1 METGPIYN
9 IIASGSS
16 GNCLIYHNSI
26 MVDCG
31 VSFASLRSYLYQIKI
46 ILLTHEHGDH
56 LNLNTLTRIAFER
69 PALRIGAGAFLAD
82 KLRNFRNVDFYEIGK
97 TYDYGSF
104 SVSPVQLYHD
114 VPNFGYRIFKD
125 GYKVF
130 HATDTGH
137 LAGISAKGYSLYAIE
152 HSYDAD
158 VIGSIILEKSES
170 GQFSYEKGA
179 VNSHLSEQQ
188 ARQFIFDNAGENY
201 EVLRLHESKREYS
214 KI

>member
-1 METGPIYN
+1 MSVYK
-9 IIASGSS
+9 IIASGSD
-16 GNCLIYHNSI
+16 GNSVLYNSEI
-26 MVDCG
+26 LVDCG
-31 VSFASLRSYLYQIKI
+31 VSFASLRPYLYQIKI

-69 PALRIGAGAFLAD
+69 PTLRIGAGAFLSD
-82 KLRNFRNVDFYEIGK
+82 KLKNFRNVDIYEIGK

-104 SVSPVQLYHD
+104 SISPVQLYHD

-125 GYKVF
+125 NHKIF

-137 LAGISAKGYSLYAIE
+137 LAGISAKGYDLYAIE
-152 HSYDAD
+152 HSYDED
-158 VIGSIILEKSES
+158 VINDIIIEKSES
-170 GQFSYEKGA
+170 GQFAYERGA

-188 ARQFIFDNAGENY
+188 ARQFIFDNAGGNY